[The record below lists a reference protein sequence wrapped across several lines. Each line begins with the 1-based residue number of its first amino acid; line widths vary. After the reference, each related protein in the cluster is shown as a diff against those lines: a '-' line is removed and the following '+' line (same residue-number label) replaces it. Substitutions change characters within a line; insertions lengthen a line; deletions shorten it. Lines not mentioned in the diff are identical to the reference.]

1 MPLKRPSSR
10 RERRPGKP
18 KALTLTRITQ
28 TALRIADSEGL
39 DAVSIRRIAKE
50 LGAGAMSLYRHASI
64 KDQILDLLL
73 DAAYGEIAV
82 PSAVSGDWKNDLRKM
97 ARQTRKI
104 LKRHWWLG
112 PLLTSRPPLGA
123 HYLRWFEFL
132 LAVAGSA
139 GAAVDMKTKVRMIG
153 TLFAF
158 VNGSVGY
165 ELGDEATNRRHNLTP
180 ERKREMAAPVLAPL
194 LATGR
199 FPNLAQFVAHETG
212 ETSDEDFDDVGLD
225 CVLYGLSVLVAKDA
239 IA

>member
-1 MPLKRPSSR
+1 MPPKRPPSR
-10 RERRPGKP
+10 RESRPGKP
-18 KALTLTRITQ
+18 EGLTLTRITQ
-28 TALRIADSEGL
+28 TALRIADREGL

-50 LGAGAMSLYRHASI
+50 LGAGAMSLYRHASN

-73 DAAYGEIAV
+73 DSAYGEIVV
-82 PSAVSGDWKNDLRKM
+82 PSAVSGDWKGDFRDI

-139 GAAVDMKTKVRMIG
+139 GTTLGMQTKVRMIG

-158 VNGSVGY
+158 VNGAVGY
-165 ELGDEATNRRHNLTP
+165 ELGEEATNRRHNLTP

-199 FPNLAQFVAHETG
+199 YPNLAQFVAHGTG
-212 ETSDEDFDDVGLD
+212 ETSDEDFDFGLE
-225 CVLYGLSVLVAKDA
+225 CVLSGLSVLVVKDA
-239 IA
+239 